1 MPMKMIALVG
11 ALCFLIASSTF
22 CRADS
27 GPWCAP
33 DVVTLTFKDQQGQQD
48 RDLARIE
55 LRTLKPVCDRN
66 PAKFQGVGLE
76 RSMRIERNGQWTE
89 VPSVCVSG
97 VSFGVEGLSLS
108 GGKTGVGIRLTG
120 KSTDR
125 GESAEIM
132 IYTVRD
138 EVFCSLVEPCPSHE
152 NQNHEIQECYR
163 RLN

>member
-1 MPMKMIALVG
+1 MKMITLVG
-11 ALCFLIASSTF
+11 ALCLLVASSTF

-33 DVVTLTFKDQQGQQD
+33 DVVTLAFKDQQGQQD

-97 VSFGVEGLSLS
+97 VAFGAEGLSLS
-108 GGKTGVGIRLTG
+108 GDKTGVGIRLTG
-120 KSTDR
+120 KWTDR
-125 GESAEIM
+125 NESVEIM
-132 IYTVRD
+132 IFTVRG
-138 EVFCSLVEPCPSHE
+138 EVLCSLVEPCPSPE
-152 NQNHEIQECYR
+152 NQNHDIQECSR

>member
-1 MPMKMIALVG
+1 MKMITFVG
-11 ALCFLIASSTF
+11 ALCLLIASSTF

-33 DVVTLTFKDQQGQQD
+33 DVVTLTFRDQEGQQD

-97 VSFGVEGLSLS
+97 VSFGVDGLSLS

-120 KSTDR
+120 KSAD
-125 GESAEIM
+125 GDESVERM
-132 IYTVRD
+132 IYTLTDKV
-138 EVFCSLVEPCPSHE
+138 VCLQVEPCPNEDQSRE
-152 NQNHEIQECYR
+152 TKLCSR
-163 RLN
+163 RLY